1 MKRRPKTFL
10 IASGFAV
17 LVAVGAL
24 RLRELSREKV
34 NVTDEQLKEV
44 LNREVPEGTSKAS
57 VRKFLNRRASCR

>member
-24 RLRELSREKV
+24 RLREVSW
-34 NVTDEQLKEV
+34 
-44 LNREVPEGTSKAS
+44 
-57 VRKFLNRRASCR
+57 